1 MKAIILAAGR
11 GSRMQYMT
19 DEAPKCLI
27 KIKGTPLIERQI
39 SLFKEVGINEI
50 AVVTGYKREKLQ
62 KYKLKEF
69 YNNKWSSSQMVYS
82 LFQAEQWLK
91 KTNFIVSYSDIF
103 YEKSALLTLINSKN
117 DLSITYDKNWRS
129 LWGKRFENPLSDA
142 ETFLFDE
149 NNFLL
154 TIGQKTKS
162 YEDVKGQYMGLLKFS
177 PNGWQSASKFYAGLS
192 KVDKYS
198 MDMTSFLSSLI
209 INKIIKIKVFEYDE
223 DWGEI
228 DAVTDLNFYNKKYN
242 PE

>member
-19 DEAPKCLI
+19 YDNPKCLI

-69 YNNKWSSSQMVYS
+69 YNKKWSSSQMVYS
-82 LFQAEQWLK
+82 LFQAENWLNK
-91 KTNFIVSYSDIF
+91 ENFIVSYSDIF
-103 YEKSALLTLINSKN
+103 YEKSALLTLISSKN
-117 DLSITYDKNWRS
+117 DISITYDKNWRA
-129 LWGKRFENPLSDA
+129 LWERRFKNPLSDA
-142 ETFLFDE
+142 ETFLFDD

-154 TIGQKTKS
+154 NIGQKTKS
-162 YEDVKGQYMGLLKFS
+162 YENIKGQYMGLLKFS

-192 KVDKYS
+192 KVEKYS
-198 MDMTSFLSSLI
+198 LDMTSFLSSLI

-223 DWGEI
+223 DWGEM
-228 DAVTDLNFYNKKYN
+228 DAVTDLNFYNKKYD
-242 PE
+242 PK